1 MKRNERTLYNR
12 LKKEVTPDTINVEI
26 PVDYTHEGRQAIH
39 ELLTIGKGL
48 YVTGIYWNDIM
59 ECYCIHY
66 ERAYTETA
74 KGIKA
79 AQEAADIDAI
89 TADMEYSDWT
99 WTGYKKPAQQPAE
112 APQTADAAQQDEQT
126 NATAE
131 AAQDATQAA
140 TDAAE
145 MDNLKA
151 IRDNITTDPTPENI
165 RAAQDAINRHFVEI
179 DPLDIDTPRKIRAA
193 LTDIINGIYWDMAT
207 DITAKE

>member
-1 MKRNERTLYNR
+1 MKRNERTIYNR
-12 LKKEVTPDTINVEI
+12 LKKEVTQDTINVEI

-48 YVTGIYWNDIM
+48 YATGIYWNDIM

-79 AQEAADIDAI
+79 AQEATDIDAI
-89 TADMEYSDWT
+89 TADMEYRDWT

-112 APQTADAAQQDEQT
+112 APQTAAPAQQDEQPT
-126 NATAE
+126 ATIE

-140 TDAAE
+140 TAPAPVAICTIAMSEGPGRQTITWNPVDGMMYSDADENPVDELTYPDADSAREVAE
-145 MDNLKA
+145 ILWSWEGWNLEMIEGK
-151 IRDNITTDPTPENI
+151 
-165 RAAQDAINRHFVEI
+165 
-179 DPLDIDTPRKIRAA
+179 
-193 LTDIINGIYWDMAT
+193 
-207 DITAKE
+207 